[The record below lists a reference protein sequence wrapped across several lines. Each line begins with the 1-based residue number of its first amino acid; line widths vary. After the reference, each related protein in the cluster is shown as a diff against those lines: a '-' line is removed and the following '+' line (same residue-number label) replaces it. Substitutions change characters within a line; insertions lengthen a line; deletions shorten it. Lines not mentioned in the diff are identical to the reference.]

1 MEGIAASLALQAEA
15 VSRVVTRTRGLEEL
29 ADELQE
35 QGEAWAA
42 EDAAW
47 AAGETARS
55 AAEEA
60 ARSAAEEAALNAAQ
74 DVAAEEAVAALEE
87 VEETDHVALACY
99 ASAESK
105 VRALAKSS
113 HSYKRVE
120 GMTAGKYKVKWRH
133 RGPGIV
139 DTTSAPVAEFRG
151 QAYRAGSHRYANSGG
166 KWRDHYKT
174 RPHLW
179 QDNKA
184 KAKGKGKGKGK
195 GKEKAK
201 AKAHEEQWQEEQ
213 WQGEPWQEEQW
224 QEEQWQDV
232 AMEEQWQEEQWQ
244 GEGESWQEW
253 GASSSHGGSSSSSSA
268 PLSSSSSSS
277 APLPSSRV
285 SGSSSSSSM
294 PLSLTSNP
302 KQILGLLLL
311 VLFLFCSMCIICYVV
326 QGCILGIGK
335 RGIGKMGE
343 SKISG

>member
-133 RGPGIV
+133 RGPGIL

-151 QAYRAGSHRYANSGG
+151 QAYRAGSHRYANRGG

-184 KAKGKGKGKGK
+184 KAKGKGKGK

-213 WQGEPWQEEQW
+213 WQGEPWQEEPW
-224 QEEQWQDV
+224 QEEPWQDV

-268 PLSSSSSSS
+268 PLSSSSS

>member
-87 VEETDHVALACY
+87 VEEADHVALACY

-151 QAYRAGSHRYANSGG
+151 QAYRAGSHRYANRGG

-195 GKEKAK
+195 EKAK
-201 AKAHEEQWQEEQ
+201 AKAH
-213 WQGEPWQEEQW
+213 EEQW

-253 GASSSHGGSSSSSSA
+253 GASSSHGG
-268 PLSSSSSSS
+268 SSSSSS

-335 RGIGKMGE
+335 RGIG
-343 SKISG
+343 

>member
-87 VEETDHVALACY
+87 VEEADHVALACY

-151 QAYRAGSHRYANSGG
+151 QAYRAGSHRYANRGG

-179 QDNKA
+179 QDN

-201 AKAHEEQWQEEQ
+201 AKAHEEQWQEQQ
-213 WQGEPWQEEQW
+213 WQGEPW